1 MTKILKL
8 LYSNNYISGNEI
20 GNMLSISRAA
30 VHKQIKKL
38 KHLGYN
44 IESYSKGYKLTKN
57 KLFFNEYEI
66 ECKLDQT
73 LNICKIIKYY
83 KELPSTQTTVKTLA
97 QKGFDEGTVVIA
109 EKQTNGYG
117 RIKRVWNSNSGGLWF
132 SILLKP
138 FLAPEEST
146 KLALILSIALKQ
158 TFDFYNLDSKI
169 KWPNDIFI
177 NNKKIAGIIIEMSA
191 EQDIINW
198 VVAGIGVNINNKLPE
213 ELKKMSTSLKEIIN
227 KEVNRTEFICKFF
240 INFEKL
246 YTSFEKEGFQQFLK
260 EYNDNLLY
268 KNKHVTINTGYNT
281 ITGMNFGID
290 ENGMLIIKA
299 KESFKKII
307 SGTLRE
313 TIE

>member
-1 MTKILKL
+1 MKKILKI

-30 VHKQIKKL
+30 VHKQIKNL
-38 KHLGYN
+38 KQLGYS
-44 IESYSKGYKLTKN
+44 IKSCSKGYKLTKD
-57 KLFFNEYEI
+57 KFFFNEHEI
-66 ECKLDQT
+66 ECKLDKT
-73 LNICKIIKYY
+73 LSICKIIKYY

-132 SILLKP
+132 SMLLKP
-138 FLAPEEST
+138 FLVPEEST

-198 VVAGIGVNINNKLPE
+198 VVAGIGVNINNKLPK
-213 ELKKMSTSLKEIIN
+213 ELKEMSISLKEIIN
-227 KEVNRTEFICKFF
+227 KKVDRTEFICKFF

-246 YTSFEKEGFQQFLK
+246 YTSFKKEGFKQFLK

-268 KNKHVTINTGYNT
+268 KNKHVTINTGCNT
-281 ITGMNFGID
+281 INGVNLGID
-290 ENGMLIIKA
+290 ENAMLIIKT
-299 KESFKKII
+299 KGNLKKII

-313 TIE
+313 S